1 MATRPPRPSCAP
13 AVRWGTRFVFLALF
27 GILLGCGKSKDPPA
41 VAETS
46 QTNEDVGFDADLG
59 GGAGPKVEKDT
70 VVVAPDNPNE
80 AAGVPD
86 LRTEAVPQTSVA
98 GVGTSGA
105 GFETPGLAG
114 RSGSVN
120 DRLIRAGGG
129 GEATG
134 RFVDGLKGKFGK
146 KMSGNRRNVPA
157 GEAGDNGVAAGAA
170 RKILAGAETPD
181 QSAERYDHFQ
191 DNPFV
196 AVKDEALSTF
206 SAAVDTAAYANA
218 RARIKEGQ
226 KPAKDAVR
234 VADFVNYFPYDYAT
248 PKNGDPVAFHV
259 EMAPCPW
266 AEKHHLLRIGLK
278 ARMIDKDQMPARNLV
293 FLVDTSGSMNAPNRL
308 PLVQESLKLLVE
320 TQLTGKDRVSI
331 VSYAGAAGLRLPP
344 TSGDKKETIVRA
356 IMELSS
362 GGSTNGEGGIRMAY
376 DQAEQSFVKE
386 GVNRVILATD
396 GDFNVGVSDSA
407 ALTRMIEEKRK
418 TGVYLTVL
426 GFGMGN
432 LQDAT
437 LEKLAHHGNGHYAYI
452 DNIDEAKKVF
462 VEQGAALVTV
472 AKDVKLQV
480 EFNPAKVA
488 GYRLVGY
495 ENRILTA
502 ADFRNDAKDAGD
514 MGSGHT
520 GTALYE
526 IVPAGE
532 KVDVAD
538 VEPLK
543 YQTSRALTDAG
554 KAGEWLTV
562 RMRYKHPD
570 SDQAAEVS
578 SALPGAGLA
587 KEPSADFRF
596 AAAVAAFGMLL
607 RDSEY
612 RGTAD
617 YAKVIEWSKPV
628 VGKDAGG
635 HRAEFVR
642 LAERM
647 KDTTAKKE

>member
-1 MATRPPRPSCAP
+1 MATRPPRLSVSPTAP
-13 AVRWGTRFVFLALF
+13 AVRWGTRLVFLALF
-27 GILLGCGKSKDPPA
+27 GILLGCGKSKDPQA
-41 VAETS
+41 VAQTETAVEQKS
-46 QTNEDVGFDADLG
+46 VVEESKIPADQIDLLRDANGDVQSI
-59 GGAGPKVEKDT
+59 KV
-70 VVVAPDNPNE
+70 
-80 AAGVPD
+80 GVI
-86 LRTEAVPQTSVA
+86 
-98 GVGTSGA
+98 
-105 GFETPGLAG
+105 AG
-114 RSGSVN
+114 RSG
-120 DRLIRAGGG
+120 
-129 GEATG
+129 ATN
-134 RFVDGLKGKFGK
+134 DGLFRS
-146 KMSGNRRNVPA
+146 SGGQLGFNQSGRSMVILGRSRQPGQKAGVPLQRIAPQAEA
-157 GEAGDNGVAAGAA
+157 GENGVADGAA
-170 RKILAGAETPD
+170 RKKLADGETPD

-226 KPAKDAVR
+226 KPVKDAVR

-278 ARMIDKDQMPARNLV
+278 AKTIDKDQMPARNLV
-293 FLVDTSGSMNAPNRL
+293 FLVDTSGSMNAHNRL

-320 TQLTGKDRVSI
+320 TQLTAKDRVSI

-344 TSGDKKETIVRA
+344 TPGDKKETIVRA

-376 DQAEQSFVKE
+376 DQAEQSFLKE

-396 GDFNVGVSDSA
+396 GDFNVGMSDSA
-407 ALTRMIEEKRK
+407 ALTRLVEEKRK

-488 GYRLVGY
+488 GYRLIGY

-520 GTALYE
+520 CTALYE
-526 IVPAGE
+526 VVPAGE
-532 KVDVAD
+532 TVDVAD

-543 YQTSRALTDAG
+543 YQTSRTLTDAG

-570 SDQAAEVS
+570 SNQAAEVS
-578 SALPGAGLA
+578 SALPAAGLA
-587 KEPSADFRF
+587 KELSADFRF

-607 RDSEY
+607 RDSEF

-617 YAKVIEWSKPV
+617 YARVIEWSKPV
-628 VGKDAGG
+628 VGKDPGG

-647 KDTTAKKE
+647 KDAAAKKE

>member
-1 MATRPPRPSCAP
+1 MATRPPRPSVSPTAP
-13 AVRWGTRFVFLALF
+13 AVRWGTRLVFLALF
-27 GILLGCGKSKDPPA
+27 GILLGCGKSNDPPA
-41 VAETS
+41 VVETVPP
-46 QTNEDVGFDADLG
+46 EEVKVGS
-59 GGAGPKVEKDT
+59 GAAPTDRN
-70 VVVAPDNPNE
+70 VVAPDNPNE
-80 AAGVPD
+80 AAGLPD
-86 LRTEAVPQTSVA
+86 GQRVA
-98 GVGTSGA
+98 LGLAEGKAHAHVSYA
-105 GFETPGLAG
+105 GLAG
-114 RSGSVN
+114 RSGSSK
-120 DRLIRAGGG
+120 DSLLRDGGG
-129 GEATG
+129 NGEAGKFT
-134 RFVDGLKGKFGK
+134 RQLSYKFGK
-146 KMSGNRRNVPA
+146 KIARGVGPQA
-157 GEAGDNGVAAGAA
+157 EGGQNGYFDAAIPPDGAA
-170 RKILAGAETPD
+170 RKRLADAEAPD
-181 QSAERYDHFQ
+181 QSAERYEHFQ

-226 KPAKDAVR
+226 KPNKDSVR

-278 ARMIDKDQMPARNLV
+278 AKTIDKDQMPARNLV
-293 FLVDTSGSMNAPNRL
+293 FLVDTSGSMSAANRL

-320 TQLTGKDRVSI
+320 TQLTDKDWVSI

-376 DQAEQSFVKE
+376 DQAEQSFLKE

-396 GDFNVGVSDSA
+396 GDFNVGVSDPA
-407 ALTRMIEEKRK
+407 ALVRMIEEKRK

-452 DNIDEAKKVF
+452 DNMDEAKKVF

-488 GYRLVGY
+488 GYRLIGY
-495 ENRILTA
+495 ENRLLSA

-520 GTALYE
+520 CTALYE
-526 IVPAGE
+526 VVPAGE

-554 KAGEWLTV
+554 KAGEWATV

-570 SDQAAEVS
+570 SNQASEVS
-578 SALPGAGLA
+578 SVLPATGLA

-596 AAAVAAFGMLL
+596 VSAVAAFGMLL

-617 YAKVIEWSKPV
+617 YAKVIEWAKPV

-642 LAERM
+642 LAEQV
-647 KDTTAKKE
+647 KEAGEKK